1 MNEFELFADKKG
13 FLNIS
18 NINFLMDILS
28 NVSLKQYN
36 TFGVAA
42 VARKFV
48 HINQEEDLL
57 ALYNSGVF
65 ETEKLLFLGG
75 GSNMLFVND
84 YDGLVIHMNIKH
96 MNAFQ
101 TDNGVKISAGGG
113 ERWHDLVMYCVD
125 RGFGGLENLSLI
137 PGTVGAAPVQNIGA
151 YGVELQDVFYSCR
164 AFDIIEGVFVTFNK
178 EDCRFGYRDSIF
190 KNVYK
195 NRFIITK
202 VNLLLSSESKINTTY
217 GAINEE
223 LDKRGLTR
231 PSIKDISEVVS
242 AIRVSKLP
250 DPSTI
255 GNSGSFF
262 KNPIISVD
270 TLNRLVS
277 DFVDIVY
284 YPFGDAKVKVAAG
297 WLIDQC
303 GWKGKIV
310 GNTGTWKNQ
319 ALVLVNHGNATGLEI
334 YEFSEQII
342 ESVKKRFG
350 ITLEREVNVI
360 IALRKN

>member
-1 MNEFELFADKKG
+1 MN
-13 FLNIS
+13 
-18 NINFLMDILS
+18 ILS
-28 NVSLKQYN
+28 NVSLKRYN
-36 TFGVAA
+36 TFGVEAA
-42 VARKFV
+42 AKKLV
-48 HINQEEDLL
+48 HINHEEDLL
-57 ALYNSGVF
+57 TLYNSGAF

-75 GSNMLFVND
+75 GSNMLFVDD
-84 YDGLVIHMNIKH
+84 YDGLVVHMNIKGIH
-96 MNAFQ
+96 ALPTNEGIQ
-101 TDNGVKISAGGG
+101 VTVGGG
-113 ERWHDLVMYCVD
+113 ERWHEVVMYCVNN
-125 RGFGGLENLSLI
+125 GFGGIENLSLI
-137 PGTVGAAPVQNIGA
+137 PGTAGAAPVQNIGA

-164 AFDIIEGVFVTFNK
+164 AFDIRNGSFVTFNRA
-178 EDCRFGYRDSIF
+178 DCRFSYRDSIF
-190 KNVYK
+190 KNEYK
-195 NRFIITK
+195 GRFLITEI
-202 VNLLLSSESKINTTY
+202 NLLLSSQSKLNTTY

-223 LDKRGLTR
+223 LNKRGITR
-231 PSIKDISEVVS
+231 PTIKDVSDVVS

-284 YPFGDAKVKVAAG
+284 YPFDEGRVKIAAG

-319 ALVLVNHGNATGLEI
+319 ALVLVNQGNATGLEI

-342 ESVKKRFG
+342 KSVKNRFN

-360 IALRKN
+360 

>member
-1 MNEFELFADKKG
+1 MN
-13 FLNIS
+13 
-18 NINFLMDILS
+18 ILS
-28 NVSLKQYN
+28 NVSLKRYN
-36 TFGVAA
+36 TFGVEAA
-42 VARKFV
+42 AKKLA
-48 HINQEEDLL
+48 HINHEEDLL
-57 ALYNSGVF
+57 TLYNSGAF

-75 GSNMLFVND
+75 GSNMLFVDD
-84 YDGLVIHMNIKH
+84 YDGLVVHMNIKGIH
-96 MNAFQ
+96 ALP
-101 TDNGVKISAGGG
+101 TDEGIQVTAGGG
-113 ERWHDLVMYCVD
+113 EGWHEVVMYCVNN
-125 RGFGGLENLSLI
+125 GFGGIENLSLI
-137 PGTVGAAPVQNIGA
+137 PGTAGAAPVQNIGA

-164 AFDIIEGVFVTFNK
+164 AFDIRNGSFVTFNRA
-178 EDCRFGYRDSIF
+178 DCKFSYRDSVF
-190 KNVYK
+190 KNEYK
-195 NRFIITK
+195 GRFLITEI
-202 VNLLLSSESKINTTY
+202 NLLLSSQSKLNTTY
-217 GAINEE
+217 GAIDEE
-223 LDKRGLTR
+223 LNKRGITR
-231 PSIKDISEVVS
+231 PTIKDVSDVVS

-284 YPFGDAKVKVAAG
+284 YPFDEGRVKIAAG

-319 ALVLVNHGNATGLEI
+319 ALVLVNRGNATGLEI

-342 ESVKKRFG
+342 ESVKNRFN

-360 IALRKN
+360 